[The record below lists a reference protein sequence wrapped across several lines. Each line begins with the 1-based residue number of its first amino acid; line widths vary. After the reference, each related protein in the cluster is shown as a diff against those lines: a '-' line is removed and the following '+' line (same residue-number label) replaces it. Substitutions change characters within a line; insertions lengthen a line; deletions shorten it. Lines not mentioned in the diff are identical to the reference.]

1 MTSGRTLTC
10 ADTLHCGPSFWVG
23 VAGIADFTAQVAASA
38 VRIKAGR
45 DFEPV
50 FLMMA
55 AR

>member
-1 MTSGRTLTC
+1 VYSAL
-10 ADTLHCGPSFWVG
+10 AHDPAW
-23 VAGIADFTAQVAASA
+23 AASTAVVGAQAAAIA

-50 FLMMA
+50 FLMIA

>member
-1 MTSGRTLTC
+1 MREARKVLMSLSG
-10 ADTLHCGPSFWVG
+10 DEFGY
-23 VAGIADFTAQVAASA
+23 QAAAIA
-38 VRIKAGR
+38 VRIRAGR